1 MHLIVYME
9 SLALP
14 DGWARRMSS
23 TEGIE
28 YYYQTAPVESSI
40 SCWIH
45 PSKHYSVY
53 GDEELVDKCIEAF
66 AQDASVHARGSYGSV
81 KKVIVDGI
89 PYFVKRM
96 YEETEPGDKMQVAI
110 RRIYAKHAFVE
121 NEIKVALDLT
131 EKIPEYVS
139 NIKAAEITLSPNPVG
154 KGVFYIDAFLIFE
167 APSGMNLHQY
177 LKVRPPR
184 MHNELYDT
192 VYCMVKNAQV
202 ALNNAGYVHR
212 DIKPDNIYVLL
223 DEMDNPTACKLIDFG
238 FTVKKGSVVPRVG
251 TPTYTP
257 KHISNHLWH
266 PLEVST
272 SQNDYS
278 SDVIWTRDFK
288 RDPASKPKCSL
299 VAESNDFEVDMVG
312 GGKAQS
318 YKSQPN
324 AKKVPGRKSSGARS
338 LRKSSS
344 FKKGGKKT
352 YKKNSKLKQRSR
364 SSRKKL

>member
-1 MHLIVYME
+1 ME

-14 DGWARRMSS
+14 EGWAKRMSS

-81 KKVIVDGI
+81 KQVIVDGI

-96 YEETEPGDKMQVAI
+96 YEETKPGDKMQVAI
-110 RRIYAKHAFVE
+110 TRMYSKHAFME

-139 NIKAAEITLSPNPVG
+139 NIKGAEITMSPNPVG
-154 KGVFYIDAFLIFE
+154 NGVFYIDSFLIFE
-167 APSGMNLHQY
+167 APTGMNLHQY

-184 MHNELYDT
+184 MYSELYDT

-223 DEMDNPTACKLIDFG
+223 DEMGNPTSCKLIDFG
-238 FTVKKGSVVPRVG
+238 FTVKKGSFVPRVG
-251 TPTYTP
+251 TPQYTL
-257 KHISNHLWH
+257 KDISDHLWVPH
-266 PLEVST
+266 DVST
-272 SQNDYS
+272 NQNDYS

-288 RDPASKPKCSL
+288 KDPASKPKCGTL
-299 VAESNDFEVDMVG
+299 DNYG
-312 GGKAQS
+312 GPPNANLQQ
-318 YKSQPN
+318 YKSQSNTNTFAMRNP
-324 AKKVPGRKSSGARS
+324 AGAPS
-338 LRKSSS
+338 LRQIS
-344 FKKGGKKT
+344 FSKKGGKKT
-352 YKKNSKLKQRSR
+352 YKKNSKVKRTYKQRSK
-364 SSRKKL
+364 SMRKKL